1 MYNLK
6 QIEFVPTRFVAGLCK
21 VSGQTVRD
29 WINKGRLEAKRD
41 KNDHDWL
48 INMTSFKEFLIEN
61 DNYRLIADETFKEN
75 PNKWVIMAQEGVDRR
90 GRKSYTHWFKNI

>member
-1 MYNLK
+1 MNAL
-6 QIEFVPTRFVAGLCK
+6 QGIEFVPTRFVAGLCK

-48 INMTSFKEFLIEN
+48 VNMVSFKEFLAKN
-61 DNYRLIADETFKEN
+61 DHYRYIADETFKEN
-75 PNKWVIMAQEGVDRR
+75 PNKWVVMAQEGVDRR
-90 GRKSYTHWFKNI
+90 GRKSYMHWFKNI

>member
-1 MYNLK
+1 MNAL
-6 QIEFVPTRFVAGLCK
+6 QGIEFVPTRFVAGLCK

-48 INMTSFKEFLIEN
+48 VNMVSFKEFLAKN
-61 DNYRLIADETFKEN
+61 DHYRHISDETFKEN
-75 PNKWVIMAQEGVDRR
+75 PNKWVAMAQEGVDRR

>member
-1 MYNLK
+1 MCALK
-6 QIEFVPTRFVAGLCK
+6 QIEYVPTRFIAGLCK

-29 WINKGRLEAKRD
+29 WIHSGRLDAKRD

-48 INMTSFKEFLIEN
+48 VNMVSFKEFLAKN
-61 DNYRLIADETFKEN
+61 DHYRHIADKTFKEN
-75 PNKWVIMAQEGVDRR
+75 PNKWVAMAQEGVDRR